1 MATIKEILA
10 LMDNASEEDKE
21 VVRHAYTFAE
31 VAHKDHSRLSGDP
44 YFLHLSE
51 TAKILAEYG
60 MGAPTIAAGLLH
72 DSIEDVGITPETIEK
87 EFGSEILF
95 LVEGVTKLGKLQYH
109 GADRHNESLR
119 KLFVAMSQDI
129 RVLMIKLADRLH
141 NIRTLAHVPL
151 EKRKRI
157 AGETLEIFAPIAYR
171 LGIRKLSRELED
183 LSFPYVYPK
192 EYEKLQTEVK
202 IKREENIESLE
213 KFLKSLKKTLAKEGV
228 PYIRTEYRVKGLF
241 SLFKKLQG
249 KKKYLEEVHDILA
262 LRVIVPT
269 VADCYQTLGV
279 IHGTYR
285 PLPGRIKDY
294 IAFPKPNGYQ
304 ALHTTVF
311 TGDGSVVEVQIKTEE
326 MYRHSEYGIASHIS
340 YKEGNKKSV
349 DGENLSWLRQLLPK
363 QNFKE
368 VIDWKS
374 VPIFSS
380 KFDDVPHWIKDL
392 VKHQGNVTDNEKLKE
407 DLLSDFFQ
415 YRIFVFT
422 PEGDVV
428 DLPKDSTPVDFA
440 YSIHSD
446 IGNHMSG
453 AKVNGKLVSL
463 DTALLGGDV
472 VEIVTRPG
480 NKPTSKW
487 LEYAK
492 TTSAKRHIRIAIQK
506 TEKGEKI

>member
-1 MATIKEILA
+1 MAEIKEILS
-10 LMDNASEEDKE
+10 LMDNPSDKDKDLVKRAYIFSEK
-21 VVRHAYTFAE
+21 
-31 VAHKDHSRLSGDP
+31 AHKNHLRLSGEP
-44 YFLHLSE
+44 YFSHLSE

-60 MGAPTIAAGLLH
+60 MGASTVAAGLLH
-72 DSIEDVGITPETIEK
+72 DTIEDTGTAPKLIES
-87 EFGSEILF
+87 EFNSEILF

-141 NIRTLAHVPL
+141 NMRTLIHVPV

-157 AGETLEIFAPIAYR
+157 ASETLEIYAPIAYR

-192 EYEKLQTEVK
+192 EYEKLQKEVK
-202 IKREENIESLE
+202 NQHEENLQSLE

-228 PYIRTEYRVKGLF
+228 TYIRTEYRVKGLF
-241 SLFKKLQG
+241 SLYKKLQG
-249 KKKYLEEVHDILA
+249 KKRHLEEVTDILA

-269 VADCYQTLGV
+269 VSDCYQALGV

-311 TGDGSVVEVQIKTEE
+311 TGDGNVVEVQIKTEE
-326 MYRHSEYGIASHIS
+326 MYLHSEYGIASHIS
-340 YKEGNKKSV
+340 YKEGNKKGAN
-349 DGENLSWLRQLLPK
+349 GENFSWLRQLLPK

-368 VIDWKS
+368 VIDWES

-380 KFDDVPHWIKDL
+380 KFEDIPHWIKDL
-392 VKHQGNVTDNEKLKE
+392 VKHQGNVTDNKKLKE
-407 DLLSDFFQ
+407 DLRSDFFQ

-463 DTALLGGDV
+463 DTVLLGGDV
-472 VEIVTRPG
+472 VEIVTRP
-480 NKPTSKW
+480 NSRPTEKW
-487 LEYAK
+487 LEYAR
-492 TTSAKRHIRIAIQK
+492 TTGAKRHIRIAVQK
-506 TEKGEKI
+506 NRKW